1 MRLALTAILLFAAG
15 THPLVVNAAQPLRVA
30 LIASEQDVIDD
41 LGPLAKGL
49 TNAFGFVIVPVST
62 AAAPSNETRSRF
74 AALGGVDA
82 AIIKGGP
89 GALPSGDATL
99 FREFI
104 RSGKALVLLGAT
116 PAAWP
121 TEPAFAQNILG
132 AKRDEPFAAG
142 VPLTIINLFAHPIF
156 TGISRFETDEPVSLY
171 TQLADD
177 AQMIMEGTVGEATA
191 PLAWVRRRAEGRM
204 AHFVFAQTPA
214 LADPSYQRIIGQAV
228 LWAAQHPIEGARAA
242 VQRTFMPD
250 SYPGSIAVTLPNG
263 PAVCLDPVRGGIN
276 YIWDGDFVDLR
287 PRWITKQG
295 ETPRLFGDIFYSEKE
310 WQPFRAGAPTAA
322 PDFRFRGYTLRK
334 GLPEFHYDIGGRE
347 VHETLSAGRDAQSL
361 LRRFRVGPGK
371 SPLWLNLEPQSKA
384 EVIVRGLERDGQL
397 GSFHNSA
404 GGEFTIEIR
413 RKAVVA
419 P

>member
-1 MRLALTAILLFAAG
+1 MRPALTAMLLFAAG
-15 THPLVVNAAQPLRVA
+15 ATTLVTNAAQPLRVA
-30 LIASEQDVIDD
+30 IIAGERSSSDGIT
-41 LGPLAKGL
+41 PLAQGL
-49 TNAFGFVIVPVST
+49 TKAFGFTIVPVST
-62 AAAPSNETRSRF
+62 AAAPSSGAGAGF
-74 AALGGVDA
+74 AALGNADV

-89 GALPSGDATL
+89 GALARGDAAL
-99 FREFI
+99 LRDFI
-104 RSGKALVLLGAT
+104 HSGKALVLLGAT

-121 TEPAFAQNILG
+121 TETDFAQNVLG
-132 AKRDEPFAAG
+132 AKTGAPFAAG

-156 TGISRFETDEPVSLY
+156 TGVSRFETDEPVSLY
-171 TQLADD
+171 TPLADD
-177 AQMIMEGTVGEATA
+177 AQMIMEGTVGEDTA
-191 PLAWVRRRAEGRM
+191 PLAWVRRRAGGRM
-204 AHFVFAQTPA
+204 AHFVFAQPRA
-214 LADPSYQRIIGQAV
+214 LADPIYQRMIGQAV
-228 LWAAQHPIEGARAA
+228 LWVTQRPIPGAQAA

-250 SYPGSIAVTLPNG
+250 SYPGSIAITLPNG

-295 ETPRLFGDIFYSEKE
+295 EPPRIFGDIFYLEKE
-310 WQPFRAGAPTAA
+310 WQPFRAGSPTAP
-322 PDFRFRGYTLRK
+322 PDFRFRGYTLQK
-334 GLPEFHYDIGGRE
+334 GLPEFHYEIGGRE

-384 EVIVRGLERDGQL
+384 DVIVLGLERDGQL
-397 GSFHNSA
+397 GSFSNSA